1 MNRTQWLEE
10 TKQKRFEEAYCCWCE
25 QRLSQEEVMALI
37 DLYTNHHLG
46 WSASHFHNWYLKQG
60 GFRSYRKDAG
70 YNH

>member
-46 WSASHFHNWYLKQG
+46 
-60 GFRSYRKDAG
+60 
-70 YNH
+70 